1 MGRVEGKIAIVTG
14 GAGGIGKAMCRRL
27 VDEGA
32 RVAVADM
39 FLQGAEEVAQELG
52 SSSIAV
58 AMDAEKSDSVA
69 RAIEQVTSHFGGL
82 NILVNNAALTD
93 SASMM
98 ADTNALDIDLD
109 LYDRTMAVN
118 TRGYVAG
125 CKYALPHLIEGG
137 GGSIINTASG
147 AGQLGNDQW
156 VAYGMSKAA
165 VIQLTRSVATAFGK
179 QGVRCNAIAPYVIL
193 TPHSREYFPK
203 GLQAVYER
211 HTLVPRLGEVEDMA
225 NLTLYLASDESG
237 FVTGQVFNCDG
248 GASAQHGNV
257 PDVREWLNANS

>member
-1 MGRVEGKIAIVTG
+1 MRRVEGKIAIVTG

-39 FLQGAEEVAQELG
+39 FLQGAEEFAHELG
-52 SSSIAV
+52 ASAIAV
-58 AMDAEKSDSVA
+58 AIDAEDSASVA
-69 RAIEQVTSHFGGL
+69 GAIEKVVGHFGAL

-93 SASMM
+93 AAAMM
-98 ADTNALDIDLD
+98 ADKTALDIDLD

-118 TRGYVAG
+118 ARGYVAG
-125 CKYALPHLIEGG
+125 CKYALPHLIDAG
-137 GGSIINTASG
+137 GGSIVNTASG

-156 VAYGMSKAA
+156 IAYGMSKAA

-203 GLQAVYER
+203 GLQEIYER
-211 HTLVPRLGEVEDMA
+211 HTLVPRLGEVNDMA
-225 NLTLYLASDESG
+225 DLTLYLASDEAG

-257 PDVREWLNANS
+257 PDIRDWMKANS